1 MNANEIMKREALNG
15 HYGMLYLD
23 YFGDNEDMVVVHPT
37 WEDVENFISSDI
49 LKTKNFEILTGTEFD
64 LNIDDAVL
72 VEFNG
77 YDYKVIC
84 SRENYERKNQEFL
97 IAEKIIESWRIL
109 EQQEVEMKKC
119 LEDLEEIKENFF
131 KHHSSRM
138 KDLNDLI
145 ESVSRSVNSVNV
157 EFPLTV
163 KKENT
168 EDIQKHNDIM
178 ENLDSDSKKLDELLD
193 SLLRK

>member
-15 HYGMLYLD
+15 HYGVLYLD
-23 YFGDNEDMVVVHPT
+23 YFGDNEDMVIVHPT
-37 WEDVENFISSDI
+37 WEDVENFISSDA

-77 YDYKVIC
+77 YNYKVIC

-97 IAEKIIESWRIL
+97 IAEKIIENWRIL

>member
-23 YFGDNEDMVVVHPT
+23 YFGDNENMVVVHPT
-37 WEDVENFISSDI
+37 WEDVENFISSDV

-72 VEFNG
+72 VEFDG
-77 YDYKVIC
+77 YNYKLIC

-119 LEDLEEIKENFF
+119 LENLEEIKENFF

>member
-15 HYGMLYLD
+15 HYGVLYLD
-23 YFGDNEDMVVVHPT
+23 YFGDNEDMVIVHPT
-37 WEDVENFISSDI
+37 WEDVEKFIASDT
-49 LKTKNFEILTGTEFD
+49 LKTKNFEILTGTKFD

-77 YDYKVIC
+77 YNYKVIC

-119 LEDLEEIKENFF
+119 LEELNNFKEKFYNN
-131 KHHSSRM
+131 HSSRM
-138 KDLNDLI
+138 KELNDII
-145 ESVSRSVNSVNV
+145 ESVSRSVNSFNV
-157 EFPLTV
+157 ELQETS
-163 KKENT
+163 KKENDD
-168 EDIQKHNDIM
+168 ELSKHNEIM
-178 ENLDSDSKKLDELLD
+178 EQLDDDSKRLDELLE
-193 SLLRK
+193 SPLKK

>member
-23 YFGDNEDMVVVHPT
+23 YFGDNEDMVIVHPT
-37 WEDVENFISSDI
+37 WDDLEKFIASDT

-72 VEFNG
+72 VEFDG
-77 YDYKVIC
+77 YNYKLIC

-97 IAEKIIESWRIL
+97 IAKKIANGWKIL
-109 EQQEVEMKKC
+109 EQQELEMKKC
-119 LEDLEEIKENFF
+119 LEDLEEIKENFC
-131 KHHSSRM
+131 KRHSSRM

-145 ESVSRSVNSVNV
+145 KSVSRSVNSVNV

-168 EDIQKHNDIM
+168 EDIQKYNDIM
-178 ENLDSDSKKLDELLD
+178 ENLDRDSKKT
-193 SLLRK
+193 R